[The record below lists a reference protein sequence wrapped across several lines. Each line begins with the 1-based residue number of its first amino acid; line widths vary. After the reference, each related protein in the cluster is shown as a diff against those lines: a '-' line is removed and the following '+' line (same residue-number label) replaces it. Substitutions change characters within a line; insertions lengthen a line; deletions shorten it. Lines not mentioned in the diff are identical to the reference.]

1 MTHTFILEPFVFGRF
16 RSYETPTGL
25 GGTPLVMRS
34 RMSTSAPAKVPTPER
49 PGGAPAFGFL
59 DRYFRIS
66 ERGSSVAREVRGG
79 LATFFAMAY
88 IIVLNPIILGSAK
101 DMYGHQL
108 DNGQLVTATTLSA
121 AFTTLLMGVIGNVPI
136 ALAAGLG
143 VNSVVALQLAPRM
156 SWPDAMGMVV
166 LAGFVVMLL
175 VATGLRERVMN
186 AVPFGLR
193 KAISIGIG
201 LFIMLIGLVDS
212 GFVTRM
218 PDAAQ
223 TTVPLQL
230 GVGGHLTGWPVLIFV
245 LGVLL
250 TFALI
255 VRKVPGAILLS
266 IVGMTVVAVIINA
279 VATVPSWGLT
289 VPKWPGNPV
298 STPDLGLVG
307 EVSLFG
313 GFHKVGILTGILFVF
328 TVLLSCF
335 FDAMGT
341 IMGISDE
348 AKLTDAEGYMP
359 GINKVLFVDG
369 LAVAAGGASSAS
381 ATTAFVEST
390 AGVGEGARTGLANV
404 VTGGLFAVALFL
416 TPIATMVPSQAA
428 TPALLAVGFLILS
441 NSIKEI
447 DWADYTIAMPAF
459 VTMLMM
465 PFTYSITNGI
475 GMGFITFTVL
485 RLAAG
490 RAREIPPAMYVV
502 SAVFAF
508 YYLMPALGL
517 T

>member
-1 MTHTFILEPFVFGRF
+1 MSTPVTPVD
-16 RSYETPTGL
+16 SPPTG
-25 GGTPLVMRS
+25 
-34 RMSTSAPAKVPTPER
+34 A
-49 PGGAPAFGFL
+49 L
-59 DRYFRIS
+59 DRYFKIS
-66 ERGSSVAREVRGG
+66 ERGSTLAREVRGG
-79 LATFFAMAY
+79 FATFFAMAY
-88 IIVLNPIILGSAK
+88 IVVLNPIILGSAK

-108 DNGQLVTATTLSA
+108 DNGQLVTATALTA

-175 VATGLRERVMN
+175 VATGLRERVMS
-186 AVPFGLR
+186 AVPHGLR

-201 LFIMLIGLVDS
+201 LFVMIVGLVDS

-230 GVGGHLTGWPVLIFV
+230 GDGGHLHGWPVLIFV

-250 TFALI
+250 TLALI
-255 VRKVPGAILLS
+255 VRKTPGAILIS
-266 IVGMTVVAVIINA
+266 IVVMTVIAVIVNL
-279 VATVPSWGLT
+279 VADIDSWGLT
-289 VPKWPGNPV
+289 TPEWPGNPV
-298 STPDLGLVG
+298 STPDFGLVG

-313 GFHKVGILTGILFVF
+313 GFSKVGVLTGVLFVF

-341 IMGISDE
+341 IMGVSDE
-348 AKLTDAEGYMP
+348 AKLTDAQGQMP
-359 GINKVLFVDG
+359 GINKVLMIDG
-369 LAVAAGGASSAS
+369 IAVAAGGASSSS

-390 AGVGEGARTGLANV
+390 AGVGEGARTGFANV
-404 VTGGLFAVALFL
+404 VTGLLFAVGLFL

-428 TPALLAVGFLILS
+428 TPALVAVGFLILAG
-441 NSIKEI
+441 SIKQI
-447 DWADYTIAMPAF
+447 DWADYTIAIPAF

-475 GMGFITFTVL
+475 GMGFVTFSVL

-490 RAREIPPAMYVV
+490 RGREVPVAMYIV

>member
-1 MTHTFILEPFVFGRF
+1 
-16 RSYETPTGL
+16 
-25 GGTPLVMRS
+25 
-34 RMSTSAPAKVPTPER
+34 MSTSAAAKVPPSPESPEDRR
-49 PGGAPAFGFL
+49 PPQNAL

-66 ERGSSVAREVRGG
+66 ERGSTLPREIRGG

-108 DNGQLVTATTLSA
+108 DNGQLVTATALTA

-193 KAISIGIG
+193 KAIAIGIG

-230 GVGGHLTGWPVLIFV
+230 GTGGHLLGWPVLVFV

-250 TFALI
+250 TLALI
-255 VRKVPGAILLS
+255 VRKTPGAILIS
-266 IVGMTVVAVIINA
+266 IVVMTGIAMIINA
-279 VATVPSWGLT
+279 VADVPSWGLT
-289 VPKWPGNPV
+289 TPEWPGNPV
-298 STPDLGLVG
+298 STPDFGLVG
-307 EVSLFG
+307 QVSLFG
-313 GFHKVGILTGILFVF
+313 GFEKVGILTGVLFVF

-341 IMGISDE
+341 IMAVSDE
-348 AKLTDAEGYMP
+348 AKLTDAKGQMP

-369 LAVAAGGASSAS
+369 VAVAAGGASSAS
-381 ATTAFVEST
+381 ATTCFVEST
-390 AGVGEGARTGLANV
+390 AGVGEGARTGFANIV
-404 VTGGLFAVALFL
+404 SGALFAMALFL
-416 TPIATMVPSQAA
+416 TPVATMVPSQAA
-428 TPALLAVGFLILS
+428 TPALVAVGFLILAG
-441 NSIKEI
+441 SIKEI
-447 DWADYTIAMPAF
+447 DWADFTVAVPAF

-485 RLAAG
+485 RLAVG
-490 RAREIPPAMYVV
+490 RGRDVPVAMYAV

>member
-1 MTHTFILEPFVFGRF
+1 
-16 RSYETPTGL
+16 
-25 GGTPLVMRS
+25 
-34 RMSTSAPAKVPTPER
+34 MSTSAPAKVPAPEQPGAR
-49 PGGAPAFGFL
+49 PAYGAL
-59 DRYFRIS
+59 DRYFKIS
-66 ERGSSVAREVRGG
+66 ERGSSLPREIRGG
-79 LATFFAMAY
+79 FATFFAMAY

-108 DNGQLVTATTLSA
+108 DNGQLVTATCVTA

-166 LAGFVVMLL
+166 LAGFIVMLL

-212 GFVTRM
+212 GFVTRI
-218 PDAAQ
+218 PDAAH

-230 GVGGHLTGWPVLIFV
+230 GTDGHLVGWPVLVFI
-245 LGVLL
+245 LGALL
-250 TFALI
+250 TLGLI
-255 VRKVPGAILLS
+255 VRKVPGAILIS
-266 IVGMTVVAVIINA
+266 IVAMTGLALIINA
-279 VATVPSWGLT
+279 VAHVPSWGLT
-289 VPKWPGNPV
+289 TPEWPGNPV
-298 STPDLGLVG
+298 ATPDFGLIG
-307 EVSLFG
+307 DVSLFG
-313 GFHKVGILTGILFVF
+313 GFGEVGVLTGVLFVF

-341 IMGISDE
+341 IMGVSDE
-348 AKLTDAEGYMP
+348 AKLTDAKGEMP

-369 LAVAAGGASSAS
+369 LAVAAGGASSSS

-390 AGVGEGARTGLANV
+390 AGVGEGARTGFANL
-404 VTGGLFAVALFL
+404 VTGGLFTVALFL
-416 TPIATMVPSQAA
+416 TPVATMVPSQAA
-428 TPALLAVGFLILS
+428 TPALLAVGFMILA
-441 NSIKEI
+441 NSVKEI
-447 DWADYTIAMPAF
+447 DWADYTIAIPAF
-459 VTMLMM
+459 ITMVMM

-475 GMGFITFTVL
+475 GMGFITFVLL
-485 RLAAG
+485 RLVAG
-490 RAREIPPAMYVV
+490 RAREIPVPMYVV
-502 SAVFAF
+502 SAVFTF
-508 YYLMPALGL
+508 SYLMPALGL

>member
-1 MTHTFILEPFVFGRF
+1 
-16 RSYETPTGL
+16 
-25 GGTPLVMRS
+25 
-34 RMSTSAPAKVPTPER
+34 MSASATAKVPPSPESPEDRR
-49 PGGAPAFGFL
+49 PPQNAL

-66 ERGSSVAREVRGG
+66 ERGSTLPREIRGG

-108 DNGQLVTATTLSA
+108 DNGQLVTATALTA

-193 KAISIGIG
+193 KAIAIGIG

-230 GVGGHLTGWPVLIFV
+230 GTGGHLLGWPVLVFV

-250 TFALI
+250 TLALI
-255 VRKVPGAILLS
+255 VRKTPGAILIS
-266 IVGMTVVAVIINA
+266 IVVMTAVAMIINA
-279 VATVPSWGLT
+279 VADVPSWGLT
-289 VPKWPGNPV
+289 TPEWPGNPV
-298 STPDLGLVG
+298 STPDFGLVG

-313 GFHKVGILTGILFVF
+313 GFEKVGILTGVLFVF

-341 IMGISDE
+341 IMAVSDE
-348 AKLTDAEGYMP
+348 AKLTDGEGQMP

-369 LAVAAGGASSAS
+369 LAVAAGGASSSS
-381 ATTAFVEST
+381 ATTCFVEST
-390 AGVGEGARTGLANV
+390 AGVGEGARTGFANIV
-404 VTGGLFAVALFL
+404 SGGLFALALFL
-416 TPIATMVPSQAA
+416 TPVATMVPSQAA
-428 TPALLAVGFLILS
+428 TPALVAVGFLILAG
-441 NSIKEI
+441 SITEI
-447 DWADYTIAMPAF
+447 DWTDFTVAVPAF

-475 GMGFITFTVL
+475 GMGFVTFTVL
-485 RLAAG
+485 RLAVG
-490 RAREIPPAMYVV
+490 RGREVPVAMYAV

>member
-1 MTHTFILEPFVFGRF
+1 MP
-16 RSYETPTGL
+16 
-25 GGTPLVMRS
+25 
-34 RMSTSAPAKVPTPER
+34 TSAPAKASAPKQPDPR
-49 PGGAPAFGFL
+49 SGSGAL

-66 ERGSSVAREVRGG
+66 ERDSTLSREIRGG
-79 LATFFAMAY
+79 FATFFAMAY

-108 DNGQLVTATTLSA
+108 DNGQLVTATVLTA

-143 VNSVVALQLAPRM
+143 VNTVVALQLAPRM

-186 AVPFGLR
+186 AVPLGLR
-193 KAISIGIG
+193 KGNAIGIG

-212 GFVTRM
+212 GFVSRI
-218 PDAAQ
+218 PDAAH

-230 GVGGHLTGWPVLIFV
+230 GGTGHLDGWPVLVFV
-245 LGVLL
+245 LGTLL
-250 TFALI
+250 TLALI
-255 VRKVPGAILLS
+255 VRKVPGAILIS
-266 IVGMTVVAVIINA
+266 IVAMTVVALVINA

-289 VPKWPGNPV
+289 TPKWPGNPV
-298 STPDLGLVG
+298 AGPDFGLVG
-307 EVSLFG
+307 QVSLFG
-313 GFHKVGILTGILFVF
+313 GFGKVGVLTGVLFVF

-341 IMGISDE
+341 IMGVGDE
-348 AKLTDAEGYMP
+348 AKLTDKDGNMP
-359 GINKVLFVDG
+359 GISKVLFVDG
-369 LAVAAGGASSAS
+369 IAVAAGGATSSS
-381 ATTAFVEST
+381 ATTCFVEST
-390 AGVGEGARTGLANV
+390 AGVGEGARTGFANV
-404 VTGGLFAVALFL
+404 VTGGLFGVALFL
-416 TPIATMVPSQAA
+416 TPVATMVPSQAA

-441 NSIKEI
+441 GSIRQI
-447 DWADYTIAMPAF
+447 DWNDHTIAIPAF

-475 GMGFITFTVL
+475 GMGFITFVVL

-490 RAREIPPAMYVV
+490 RGRDVPVAMYVV

>member
-1 MTHTFILEPFVFGRF
+1 
-16 RSYETPTGL
+16 
-25 GGTPLVMRS
+25 
-34 RMSTSAPAKVPTPER
+34 MSTSATAKVPPSPEPPEDRR
-49 PGGAPAFGFL
+49 PPQNGL
-59 DRYFRIS
+59 DRYFKIS
-66 ERGSSVAREVRGG
+66 ERGSTLPREIRGG
-79 LATFFAMAY
+79 FATFFAMAY

-108 DNGQLVTATTLSA
+108 DNGQLVTATALTA

-186 AVPFGLR
+186 AVPYSLR
-193 KAISIGIG
+193 KAIAIGIG
-201 LFIMLIGLVDS
+201 LFIMIIGLVDS
-212 GFVTRM
+212 GFITRM

-223 TTVPLQL
+223 TTVPIQL
-230 GVGGHLTGWPVLIFV
+230 GTGGHLHGWPVLVFV

-250 TFALI
+250 TLALI
-255 VRKVPGAILLS
+255 VRKTPGAILIS
-266 IVGMTVVAVIINA
+266 IVVMTGIAMIINA
-279 VATVPSWGLT
+279 VTDIPSWGLT
-289 VPKWPGNPV
+289 TPEWPGNPV
-298 STPDLGLVG
+298 ATPDFGLVG

-313 GFHKVGILTGILFVF
+313 GFEKVGVLTGVLFVF

-348 AKLTDAEGYMP
+348 AKLTDGEGQMP
-359 GINKVLFVDG
+359 GISKVLFVDG
-369 LAVAAGGASSAS
+369 VAVAAGGASSAS
-381 ATTAFVEST
+381 ATTCFVEST
-390 AGVGEGARTGLANV
+390 AGVGEGARTGFANI
-404 VTGGLFAVALFL
+404 VTGGLFALALFL
-416 TPIATMVPSQAA
+416 TPVATMVPSQAA
-428 TPALLAVGFLILS
+428 TPALIAVGFLILAG
-441 NSIKEI
+441 SIKEI
-447 DWADYTIAMPAF
+447 DWSDFTIAIPAF

-475 GMGFITFTVL
+475 GMGFITFSVL

-490 RAREIPPAMYVV
+490 RGRDVPVAMHVV

>member
-1 MTHTFILEPFVFGRF
+1 
-16 RSYETPTGL
+16 
-25 GGTPLVMRS
+25 
-34 RMSTSAPAKVPTPER
+34 MSASATAKVPPSPESPEDRR
-49 PGGAPAFGFL
+49 PPQNAL

-66 ERGSSVAREVRGG
+66 ERGSTLPREIRGG

-108 DNGQLVTATTLSA
+108 DNGQLVTATALTA

-193 KAISIGIG
+193 KAIAIGIG

-230 GVGGHLTGWPVLIFV
+230 GTGGHLLGWPVLVFV

-250 TFALI
+250 TLALI
-255 VRKVPGAILLS
+255 VRKTPGAILIS
-266 IVGMTVVAVIINA
+266 IVVMTAIAMIINA
-279 VATVPSWGLT
+279 VADVPSWGLT
-289 VPKWPGNPV
+289 TPEWPGNPV
-298 STPDLGLVG
+298 STPDFGLVG
-307 EVSLFG
+307 QVSLFG
-313 GFHKVGILTGILFVF
+313 GFERVGILTGVLFVF

-341 IMGISDE
+341 IMAVSDE
-348 AKLTDAEGYMP
+348 AKLTDAKGQMP

-369 LAVAAGGASSAS
+369 VAVAAGGASSAS
-381 ATTAFVEST
+381 ATTCFVEST
-390 AGVGEGARTGLANV
+390 AGVGEGARTGFANIV
-404 VTGGLFAVALFL
+404 SGALFAVALFL
-416 TPIATMVPSQAA
+416 TPVATMVPSQAA
-428 TPALLAVGFLILS
+428 TPALVAVGFLILAG
-441 NSIKEI
+441 SIKEI
-447 DWADYTIAMPAF
+447 DWSDFTVAVPAF

-485 RLAAG
+485 RLAVG
-490 RAREIPPAMYVV
+490 RGRDVPVAMYAV

>member
-1 MTHTFILEPFVFGRF
+1 
-16 RSYETPTGL
+16 
-25 GGTPLVMRS
+25 
-34 RMSTSAPAKVPTPER
+34 MSSPTPV
-49 PGGAPAFGFL
+49 PGAL

-66 ERGSSVAREVRGG
+66 ERGSSLSREIRGG

-108 DNGQLVTATTLSA
+108 DNGQLVTATCLSA
-121 AFTTLLMGVIGNVPI
+121 ALTTLLMGVIGNVPI

-166 LAGFVVMLL
+166 LAGLVVMLL

-212 GFVTRM
+212 GFVSRI
-218 PDAAQ
+218 PDAAH
-223 TTVPLQL
+223 TTVPVQL
-230 GVGGHLTGWPVLIFV
+230 GGDGHLTGWPVLVFV
-245 LGVLL
+245 LGALL
-250 TFALI
+250 TLALI
-255 VRKVPGAILLS
+255 TRKVPGAILIS
-266 IVGMTVVAVIINA
+266 IVAMTVLAMIIDA
-279 VATVPSWGLT
+279 VAKVPSWGLT
-289 VPKWPGNPV
+289 TPKWPGNPV
-298 STPDLGLVG
+298 ASPDFGLLGK
-307 EVSLFG
+307 VSLFG
-313 GFHKVGILTGILFVF
+313 GFDKVGVLTGVLFVF

-348 AKLTDAEGYMP
+348 AKLTDAEGQMP

-369 LAVAAGGASSAS
+369 IAVVAGGATSSS
-381 ATTAFVEST
+381 ATTCYVEST
-390 AGVGEGARTGLANV
+390 AGVGEGARTGFANI
-404 VTGGLFAVALFL
+404 VTGALFAVALFL
-416 TPIATMVPSQAA
+416 TPVATMVPSQAA
-428 TPALLAVGFLILS
+428 TPALVAVGFLILS
-441 NSIKEI
+441 GSVKEI
-447 DWADYTIAMPAF
+447 DWADHTIAVPAF
-459 VTMLMM
+459 ITMLMM

-475 GMGFITFTVL
+475 GMGFIAFVVL

-490 RAREIPPAMYVV
+490 RAKEIPVAMYVV

>member
-1 MTHTFILEPFVFGRF
+1 M
-16 RSYETPTGL
+16 
-25 GGTPLVMRS
+25 VMRS
-34 RMSTSAPAKVPTPER
+34 RMPTSAPAKVPAPEQ
-49 PGGAPAFGFL
+49 PGGSSAYGAL
-59 DRYFRIS
+59 DRYFKIS
-66 ERGSSVAREVRGG
+66 ERGSTLAREVRGG

-108 DNGQLVTATTLSA
+108 DNGQLVTATAVTA
-121 AFTTLLMGVIGNVPI
+121 AFTTLLMGVVGNVPI

-186 AVPFGLR
+186 AVPYGLR
-193 KAISIGIG
+193 KAIAIGIG

-212 GFVTRM
+212 GFVSRI
-218 PDAAQ
+218 PDAAH

-230 GVGGHLTGWPVLIFV
+230 GADGHLTGWPVLVFI
-245 LGVLL
+245 LGTLL
-250 TFALI
+250 TLALI
-255 VRKVPGAILLS
+255 VRKVSGAILIS
-266 IVGMTVVAVIINA
+266 IVAMTVLAVVINA
-279 VATVPSWGLT
+279 VAKVPSWGLT
-289 VPKWPGNPV
+289 TPKWPGNPV
-298 STPDLGLVG
+298 ASPDFGLIG
-307 EVSLFG
+307 KVSLFG
-313 GFHKVGILTGILFVF
+313 GFDKVGVLTGVLFVF

-341 IMGISDE
+341 IMGVSDE
-348 AKLTDAEGYMP
+348 AKLTDAQGQMP

-369 LAVAAGGASSAS
+369 IAVAAGGASSSS
-381 ATTAFVEST
+381 ATTCFVEST

-404 VTGGLFAVALFL
+404 VTGALFGVALFL
-416 TPIATMVPSQAA
+416 TPVATMVPSQAA
-428 TPALLAVGFLILS
+428 TPALLAVGFLILAGS
-441 NSIKEI
+441 VKEI
-447 DWADYTIAMPAF
+447 DWADHTIAVPAF
-459 VTMLMM
+459 VTMVMM

-475 GMGFITFTVL
+475 GMGFITFVVL

-490 RAREIPPAMYVV
+490 RSKEIPAAMYVV
-502 SAVFAF
+502 AAVFAF

>member
-1 MTHTFILEPFVFGRF
+1 
-16 RSYETPTGL
+16 
-25 GGTPLVMRS
+25 MRS
-34 RMSTSAPAKVPTPER
+34 FMSIEGRLQQNA
-49 PGGAPAFGFL
+49 L
-59 DRYFRIS
+59 DRYFKIS
-66 ERGSSVAREVRGG
+66 ERGSTLAREVRGG
-79 LATFFAMAY
+79 FATFFAMAY

-108 DNGQLVTATTLSA
+108 DNGQLVTATALTA

-201 LFIMLIGLVDS
+201 LFVMLVGLVDS

-230 GVGGHLTGWPVLIFV
+230 GSGGHLHGWPVLIFV

-250 TFALI
+250 TLALI
-255 VRKVPGAILLS
+255 VRKISGAILIS
-266 IVGMTVVAVIINA
+266 IVVMTVLAVIVNA
-279 VATVPSWGLT
+279 VADIPSWGLT
-289 VPKWPGNPV
+289 TPKWPGNPV
-298 STPDLGLVG
+298 SSPDFSLVG

-313 GFHKVGILTGILFVF
+313 GFEKVGVLTGVLFVF

-341 IMGISDE
+341 IMGVSDE
-348 AKLTDAEGYMP
+348 AKLTDAEGQMP
-359 GINKVLFVDG
+359 GINRVLFVDG
-369 LAVAAGGASSAS
+369 VAVAAGGASSAS

-390 AGVGEGARTGLANV
+390 AGVGEGARTGLASV
-404 VTGGLFAVALFL
+404 VTGALFAVALFL

-428 TPALLAVGFLILS
+428 TPALIAVGFLILS
-441 NSIKEI
+441 GSITKI
-447 DWADYTIAMPAF
+447 DWADFTIAIPAF
-459 VTMLMM
+459 VTMLIM

-475 GMGFITFTVL
+475 GMGFISFALL

-490 RAREIPPAMYVV
+490 RGREVPVAMYVV

>member
-1 MTHTFILEPFVFGRF
+1 MP
-16 RSYETPTGL
+16 
-25 GGTPLVMRS
+25 
-34 RMSTSAPAKVPTPER
+34 TSASAKVPPSPEPPEDRR
-49 PGGAPAFGFL
+49 PPQNGL
-59 DRYFRIS
+59 DRYFKIS
-66 ERGSSVAREVRGG
+66 ERGSTLPREIRGG
-79 LATFFAMAY
+79 FATFFAMAY

-108 DNGQLVTATTLSA
+108 DNGQLVTATALTA

-156 SWPDAMGMVV
+156 AWPDAMGMVV
-166 LAGFVVMLL
+166 LAGFIVMLL

-186 AVPFGLR
+186 AVPYGLR

-201 LFIMLIGLVDS
+201 LFVMIVGLVDS

-230 GVGGHLTGWPVLIFV
+230 GTGGHLHGWPVLVFV

-250 TFALI
+250 TLALI
-255 VRKVPGAILLS
+255 VRKTPGAILIS
-266 IVGMTVVAVIINA
+266 IVVMTVIAVIINA
-279 VATVPSWGLT
+279 VTDVPSWGLT
-289 VPKWPGNPV
+289 TPEWPGNPV
-298 STPDLGLVG
+298 ATPDFGLVG

-313 GFHKVGILTGILFVF
+313 GFGKVGVLTGVLFVF

-341 IMGISDE
+341 IMGVSDE
-348 AKLTDAEGYMP
+348 AKLTDAEGQMP

-369 LAVAAGGASSAS
+369 VAVAAGGASSAS
-381 ATTAFVEST
+381 ATTCFVEST
-390 AGVGEGARTGLANV
+390 AGVGEGARTGFANI
-404 VTGGLFAVALFL
+404 VTGALFALALFL
-416 TPIATMVPSQAA
+416 TPVATMVPSQAA
-428 TPALLAVGFLILS
+428 TPALIAVGFLILAG
-441 NSIKEI
+441 SIREI
-447 DWADYTIAMPAF
+447 DWSDFTIAIPAF

-475 GMGFITFTVL
+475 GMGFLTFSVL

-490 RAREIPPAMYVV
+490 RGREVPVAMHVV

>member
-1 MTHTFILEPFVFGRF
+1 
-16 RSYETPTGL
+16 
-25 GGTPLVMRS
+25 
-34 RMSTSAPAKVPTPER
+34 MSASAAAKVPPSPESPEDRR
-49 PGGAPAFGFL
+49 PPQNAL

-66 ERGSSVAREVRGG
+66 ERGSTLPREIRGG

-108 DNGQLVTATTLSA
+108 DNGQLVTATALTA

-186 AVPFGLR
+186 AVPYSLR
-193 KAISIGIG
+193 KAIAIGIG
-201 LFIMLIGLVDS
+201 LFIMIIGLVDS
-212 GFVTRM
+212 GFITRM

-223 TTVPLQL
+223 TTVPIQL
-230 GVGGHLTGWPVLIFV
+230 GTGGHLTGWPVLVFV

-250 TFALI
+250 TLALI
-255 VRKVPGAILLS
+255 VRKTPGAILIS
-266 IVGMTVVAVIINA
+266 IVVMTGVALIINA
-279 VATVPSWGLT
+279 VADIPSWGLT
-289 VPKWPGNPV
+289 TPEWPGNPV
-298 STPDLGLVG
+298 ATPDFGLVG

-313 GFHKVGILTGILFVF
+313 GFEKVGVLTGVLFVF

-348 AKLTDAEGYMP
+348 AKLTDGEGQMP

-369 LAVAAGGASSAS
+369 VAVAVGGASSAS
-381 ATTAFVEST
+381 ATTCFVEST
-390 AGVGEGARTGLANV
+390 AGVGEGARTGFANI
-404 VTGGLFAVALFL
+404 VTGALFALALFL
-416 TPIATMVPSQAA
+416 TPVATMVPSQAA
-428 TPALLAVGFLILS
+428 TPALIAVGFLILAG
-441 NSIKEI
+441 SIKEI
-447 DWADYTIAMPAF
+447 DWSDFTVAIPAF

-475 GMGFITFTVL
+475 GMGFITFSVL
-485 RLAAG
+485 RLATG
-490 RAREIPPAMYVV
+490 RGREVPVAMHVV

>member
-1 MTHTFILEPFVFGRF
+1 
-16 RSYETPTGL
+16 
-25 GGTPLVMRS
+25 
-34 RMSTSAPAKVPTPER
+34 MSTSAPAKAPTPEQ
-49 PGGAPAFGFL
+49 PGAGPTYGAL
-59 DRYFRIS
+59 DRFFKIS
-66 ERGSSVAREVRGG
+66 ERGSTVPREIRGG

-108 DNGQLVTATTLSA
+108 DNAQLVTATAVTA
-121 AFTTLLMGVIGNVPI
+121 AFSTLLMGVIGNVPI

-193 KAISIGIG
+193 KAIAIGIG

-212 GFVTRM
+212 GFVSRI
-218 PDAAQ
+218 PDVAQ

-230 GVGGHLTGWPVLIFV
+230 GTGGHLVGWPVLVFV
-245 LGVLL
+245 LGSLL
-250 TFALI
+250 TLALI
-255 VRKVPGAILLS
+255 VRKVPGAILIS
-266 IVGMTVVAVIINA
+266 IVAMTVVAVVIEA
-279 VATVPSWGLT
+279 VAKVPSWGLT
-289 VPKWPGNPV
+289 TPKWPGNPV
-298 STPDLGLVG
+298 ASPDLGLIG

-313 GFHKVGILTGILFVF
+313 GFGKVGVLTGVLFVF

-341 IMGISDE
+341 IMGVSDE
-348 AKLTDAEGYMP
+348 AKLTDGRGQMP

-369 LAVAAGGASSAS
+369 LAVAAGGASSSS

-416 TPIATMVPSQAA
+416 TPVATMVPSQAA
-428 TPALLAVGFLILS
+428 TPALLAVGFLILA
-441 NSIKEI
+441 NSVKEI
-447 DWADYTIAMPAF
+447 DWADYTIAIPAF
-459 VTMLMM
+459 VTMVMM

-475 GMGFITFTVL
+475 GMGFITFAVL

-490 RAREIPPAMYVV
+490 RGREVPAAMYVV
-502 SAVFAF
+502 AAVFGF

>member
-1 MTHTFILEPFVFGRF
+1 
-16 RSYETPTGL
+16 
-25 GGTPLVMRS
+25 
-34 RMSTSAPAKVPTPER
+34 MSSSATAPVDAPKS
-49 PGGAPAFGFL
+49 PGGPPQNGL
-59 DRYFRIS
+59 DRYFKIS
-66 ERGSSVAREVRGG
+66 QRGSTLGREVRGG
-79 LATFFAMAY
+79 FATFFAMAY

-108 DNGQLVTATTLSA
+108 DNAQLVTATALTA

-143 VNSVVALQLAPRM
+143 VNTVVALQLAPRM

-166 LAGFVVMLL
+166 LAGFIVMLL

-186 AVPFGLR
+186 AVPLGLR
-193 KAISIGIG
+193 KGIAIGIG

-212 GFVTRM
+212 GFVSRI
-218 PDAAQ
+218 PDAAH

-230 GVGGHLTGWPVLIFV
+230 GADGHLNGWPVLVFV
-245 LGVLL
+245 LGALL
-250 TFALI
+250 TLCLI
-255 VRKVPGAILLS
+255 VRKVPGAILIS
-266 IVGMTVVAVIINA
+266 IVVMTILAMIINA

-289 VPKWPGNPV
+289 TPKWPGNPF
-298 STPDLGLVG
+298 SSPDFGLVG
-307 EVSLFG
+307 QVSLFG
-313 GFHKVGILTGILFVF
+313 GFGKVGVLTGILFVF

-341 IMGISDE
+341 IMGVSDE
-348 AKLTDAEGYMP
+348 AKLTDADGNMP

-369 LAVAAGGASSAS
+369 IAVAAGGASSSS
-381 ATTAFVEST
+381 ATTCFVEST
-390 AGVGEGARTGLANV
+390 AGVGEGARTGFANL
-404 VTGGLFAVALFL
+404 VTGGLFTLALFL
-416 TPIATMVPSQAA
+416 TPLATMVPSQAA

-441 NSIKEI
+441 GSIGAI
-447 DWADYTIAMPAF
+447 DWKDYTIAIPAF
-459 VTMLMM
+459 LTMVMM

-475 GMGFITFTVL
+475 GIGFLTFVVL

-490 RAREIPPAMYVV
+490 RGREVPIAMYAV

>member
-1 MTHTFILEPFVFGRF
+1 
-16 RSYETPTGL
+16 
-25 GGTPLVMRS
+25 
-34 RMSTSAPAKVPTPER
+34 MSTSAPAKVPTPEK
-49 PGGAPAFGFL
+49 PGGAPAYGAL
-59 DRYFRIS
+59 DRYFKIS
-66 ERGSSVAREVRGG
+66 ERGSTLGREIRGG
-79 LATFFAMAY
+79 FATFFAMAY

-101 DMYGHQL
+101 DMYGHHL
-108 DNGQLVTATTLSA
+108 NNGQLVTATVLTA

-212 GFVTRM
+212 GFVTRI
-218 PDAAQ
+218 PDVAQ

-230 GVGGHLTGWPVLIFV
+230 GVNGHLTGWPVLIFI
-245 LGVLL
+245 LGTLL

-255 VRKVPGAILLS
+255 VRKVPGAILIS
-266 IVGMTVVAVIINA
+266 IVGMTVLALIINA
-279 VATVPSWGLT
+279 VATVPNWGLT
-289 VPKWPGNPV
+289 VPKWPGNPLA
-298 STPDLGLVG
+298 TPDFGLVG
-307 EVSLFG
+307 QVSLFG
-313 GFHKVGILTGILFVF
+313 GFGKVGVLTGVLFVF

-348 AKLTDAEGYMP
+348 AKLTDAQGYMP

-369 LAVAAGGASSAS
+369 LAVAAGGASSSS

-390 AGVGEGARTGLANV
+390 AGVGEGARTGFANI

-428 TPALLAVGFLILS
+428 TPALITVGFLILS
-441 NSIKEI
+441 NSVKEI
-447 DWADYTIAMPAF
+447 DWADYTIAIPAF

-475 GMGFITFTVL
+475 GMGFITFVVL

-490 RAREIPPAMYVV
+490 RPRDIPVPMYVV

>member
-1 MTHTFILEPFVFGRF
+1 
-16 RSYETPTGL
+16 
-25 GGTPLVMRS
+25 
-34 RMSTSAPAKVPTPER
+34 MSTSAPAKVPTPEK
-49 PGGAPAFGFL
+49 PGGAPAQGAF
-59 DRYFRIS
+59 DRYFKIS
-66 ERGSSVAREVRGG
+66 ERGSSVAREIRGG

-88 IIVLNPIILGSAK
+88 IIVLNPIILSSAK
-101 DMYGHQL
+101 DMYGHHL
-108 DNGQLVTATTLSA
+108 DNGQLVTATALTA

-230 GVGGHLTGWPVLIFV
+230 GVGGHLHGWPVLIFI
-245 LGVLL
+245 LGTLL

-255 VRKVPGAILLS
+255 VRKTPGAILIS
-266 IVGMTVVAVIINA
+266 IVGMTVLAVIINS
-279 VATVPSWGLT
+279 VAHVSAWGLT

-298 STPDLGLVG
+298 STPDFGLVG
-307 EVSLFG
+307 QVSLFG
-313 GFHKVGILTGILFVF
+313 GFSKVGLLTGILFVF

-341 IMGISDE
+341 IMGVSDE

-369 LAVAAGGASSAS
+369 LAVAAGGASSSS

-416 TPIATMVPSQAA
+416 TPVATMVPSQAA
-428 TPALLAVGFLILS
+428 TPALVAVGFLILS

-490 RAREIPPAMYVV
+490 RAREIPAAMYVV

>member
-1 MTHTFILEPFVFGRF
+1 
-16 RSYETPTGL
+16 
-25 GGTPLVMRS
+25 
-34 RMSTSAPAKVPTPER
+34 MSTSATAPVDVNEQPPE
-49 PGGAPAFGFL
+49 PKNGL
-59 DRYFRIS
+59 DRYFKIS
-66 ERGSSVAREVRGG
+66 ERGSTVPREIRGG

-108 DNGQLVTATTLSA
+108 DNGQLVTATALTA

-143 VNSVVALQLAPRM
+143 VNTVVALQLAPRM

-166 LAGFVVMLL
+166 LAGFVVMIL

-186 AVPFGLR
+186 AVPLSLR
-193 KAISIGIG
+193 KGIAIGIG

-212 GFVTRM
+212 GFVSRI
-218 PDAAQ
+218 PDAAH

-230 GVGGHLTGWPVLIFV
+230 GADGHLNGWPVLIFV

-250 TFALI
+250 TLALL
-255 VRKVPGAILLS
+255 VRKVPGAILIS
-266 IVGMTVVAVIINA
+266 IVVMTVAAVIVNA
-279 VATVPSWGLT
+279 VAKIPSWGLT
-289 VPKWPGNPV
+289 TPKWPGNPV
-298 STPDLGLVG
+298 ATPDFGLVG
-307 EVSLFG
+307 KVSLFG
-313 GFHKVGILTGILFVF
+313 GFEKVGILTGVLFVF

-348 AKLTDAEGYMP
+348 AHLTDENGQMP
-359 GINKVLFVDG
+359 GMNKVLFIDG
-369 LAVAAGGASSAS
+369 IAVAAGGASSSS
-381 ATTAFVEST
+381 ATTCFVEST

-404 VTGGLFAVALFL
+404 VTGALFAVALFL

-441 NSIKEI
+441 GGIRAI
-447 DWADYTIAMPAF
+447 DWDDWTVAIPAF
-459 VTMLMM
+459 ITMLMM

-475 GMGFITFTVL
+475 GMGFIAFTVL
-485 RLAAG
+485 RVVAG
-490 RAREIPPAMYVV
+490 RAKEVPVAMYAV